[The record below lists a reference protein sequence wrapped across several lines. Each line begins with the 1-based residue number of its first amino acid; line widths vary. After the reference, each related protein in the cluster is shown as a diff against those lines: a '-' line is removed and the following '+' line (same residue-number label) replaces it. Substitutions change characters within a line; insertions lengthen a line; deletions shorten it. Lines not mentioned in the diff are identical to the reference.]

1 VEVLLVEISAVAA
14 VATTAVAAVATT
26 AVVAIALL
34 VLVAGKIA
42 AMAVVLLQ
50 LAGVPMTM
58 AGPVVAVVEQTT
70 TVDMAEPRADPPIGA
85 V

>member
-1 VEVLLVEISAVAA
+1 
-14 VATTAVAAVATT
+14 
-26 AVVAIALL
+26 

-50 LAGVPMTM
+50 LAAVPMTM
-58 AGPVVAVVEQTT
+58 AVPVVAVVEPTT
-70 TVDMAEPRADPPIGA
+70 TVDMAEPRADRPIGA